1 MDLETLRRSVR
12 DAASLGYSR
21 KVVSLRLLI
30 LVLAAGLCI
39 APVPALRA
47 QPVPSNVHPLHQPF
61 DRLLDTYVRDG
72 FVYYNALKIE
82 RAALDRYVA
91 SLNGASAAA
100 LAKGTPEEQKALWI
114 NAYNALVLRTVI
126 DHFPIRGRAKEYP
139 ASSIRQIPGAFE
151 KPVHRVAGR
160 VVSLDGI
167 EKEILGPLGDPRT
180 FLALGRGAYG
190 GGRLRSEAFDA
201 PVMEKLL
208 TAVAAESVSR
218 GTLVRIVPDDNLV
231 SMSPLFSWREPLF
244 TEALASRA
252 DPTFAQR
259 SPIERAVLALITP
272 HLSGPEAQFLP
283 KNTFKMQFHD
293 FDWRLNDL
301 SSRPR

>member
-1 MDLETLRRSVR
+1 
-12 DAASLGYSR
+12 
-21 KVVSLRLLI
+21 
-30 LVLAAGLCI
+30 
-39 APVPALRA
+39 
-47 QPVPSNVHPLHQPF
+47 VPSNVHPLHQPF

-72 FVYYNALKIE
+72 FVYYNALRIE

-91 SLNGASAAA
+91 SLNSPTAAA
-100 LAKGTPEEQKALWI
+100 LAKGTADEQKAFWI

-151 KPVHRVAGR
+151 KAVHRVAGR

-167 EKEILGPLGDPRT
+167 EKEILGPLGDPRAL
-180 FLALGRGAYG
+180 LALGRGAYG
-190 GGRLRSEAFDA
+190 GGRLRSEAFDG
-201 PVMEKLL
+201 PTIEKLL
-208 TAVAAESVSR
+208 AAVAEETVSR
-218 GTLVRIVPDDNLV
+218 GTLVKIDPSANTV
-231 SMSPLFSWREPLF
+231 SLSPLFSWREAVF
-244 TEALASRA
+244 AEALADKA
-252 DPTFAQR
+252 DPVFAER
-259 SPIERAVLALITP
+259 SPLERAVLALIMP

-283 KNTFKMQFHD
+283 RNTFAMQFHD

>member
-1 MDLETLRRSVR
+1 MSSLKLSGSTLCTVVLL
-12 DAASLGYSR
+12 ASATMFGTQL
-21 KVVSLRLLI
+21 
-30 LVLAAGLCI
+30 
-39 APVPALRA
+39 
-47 QPVPSNVHPLHQPF
+47 VPSHVHPLHQPF

-72 FVYYNALKIE
+72 FVYYNALRIE

-91 SLNGASAAA
+91 SLNGAAATA
-100 LAKGTPEEQKALWI
+100 LAKGTTDEQKALWI

-126 DHFPIRGRAKEYP
+126 EHFPIRGRAKEYP
-139 ASSIRQIPGAFE
+139 SSSIRQIPGAFE
-151 KPVHRVAGR
+151 KPAHRVAGR
-160 VVSLDGI
+160 VVSLDAI
-167 EKEILGPLGDPRT
+167 EKEILGVLGDPRV

-208 TAVAAESVSR
+208 SAVAAEKVSR
-218 GTLVRIVPDDNLV
+218 GTLVRVAPLDNVV
-231 SMSPLFSWREPLF
+231 SMSPIFSWREPIF
-244 TEALASRA
+244 TEALASQA
-252 DPTFAQR
+252 DPVFAQR

-301 SSRPR
+301 SSRAP

>member
-1 MDLETLRRSVR
+1 MPFCLR
-12 DAASLGYSR
+12 YSR
-21 KVVSLRLLI
+21 GVFSLNWPGLL
-30 LVLAAGLCI
+30 LVAI
-39 APVPALRA
+39 ALSVPGAIAA

-91 SLNGASAAA
+91 SLNSPTAAA
-100 LAKGTPEEQKALWI
+100 LAKGTVDEQKAFWI

-151 KPVHRVAGR
+151 KAVHRVAGR

-167 EKEILGPLGDPRT
+167 EKEILGPLGDPRAL
-180 FLALGRGAYG
+180 LALGRGAYG
-190 GGRLRSEAFDA
+190 GGRLRSEAFDG
-201 PVMEKLL
+201 PTIEKLL
-208 TAVAAESVSR
+208 AAVAEETVSR
-218 GTLVRIVPDDNLV
+218 GTLVKIDPSDNTV
-231 SMSPLFSWREPLF
+231 SLSPLFSWREAAF
-244 TEALASRA
+244 TEALADKA
-252 DPTFAQR
+252 DPVFAER
-259 SPIERAVLALITP
+259 SPLERAVLALIMP

-283 KNTFKMQFHD
+283 RNTFAMQFHD